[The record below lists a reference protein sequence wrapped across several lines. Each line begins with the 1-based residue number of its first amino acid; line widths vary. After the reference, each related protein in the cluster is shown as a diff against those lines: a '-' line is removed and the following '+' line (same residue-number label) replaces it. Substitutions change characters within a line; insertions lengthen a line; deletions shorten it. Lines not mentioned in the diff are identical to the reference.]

1 MAEQIQVACR
11 ERGFFY
17 VTGHGVPGGLLDE
30 LADASTEFFAL
41 PAADK
46 LEIAMERGGRAWRG
60 FFPVGAELTSGQ
72 PDLKEGLYFGAEL
85 PGDDPR
91 VLAGLPLHGRNLFPR
106 QVPRLRPLVLAY
118 LDALTSVGQAV
129 LAGVAQSLGLD
140 AGYFAT
146 GYTADPTILFRI
158 FHYPPSLPQASG
170 WGVGEHTDYG
180 LVTLLAQD
188 DSGGLQVA
196 APGGWIDAPPIPGTL
211 VCNIG
216 DMLDR
221 LTGGW
226 YRSTPHRVRNLS
238 GHGRLSFPF
247 FLDPGIRR
255 RGAATS

>member
-1 MAEQIQVACR
+1 MAGSSGSAALPVIDVGPLAGGAPAAARAAAAEQIQLACR

-17 VTGHGVPGGLLDE
+17 VTGHGVPAGLLAE

-41 PAADK
+41 PTADK

-118 LDALTSVGQAV
+118 LDALTSLGQAV

-158 FHYPPSLPQASG
+158 FHYPPSLPQAGG
-170 WGVGEHTDYG
+170 WGVGEHSDVLG
-180 LVTLLAQD
+180 
-188 DSGGLQVA
+188 
-196 APGGWIDAPPIPGTL
+196 
-211 VCNIG
+211 
-216 DMLDR
+216 
-221 LTGGW
+221 
-226 YRSTPHRVRNLS
+226 
-238 GHGRLSFPF
+238 
-247 FLDPGIRR
+247 
-255 RGAATS
+255 